1 MQKHLPRYTKS
12 LIPAARRLRRDK
24 LRDADLRRDG
34 LEVLRFTNADVLM
47 NSEGVEQVISE
58 KVEATLKQVSK

>member
-1 MQKHLPRYTKS
+1 MQKHRPRYTKS